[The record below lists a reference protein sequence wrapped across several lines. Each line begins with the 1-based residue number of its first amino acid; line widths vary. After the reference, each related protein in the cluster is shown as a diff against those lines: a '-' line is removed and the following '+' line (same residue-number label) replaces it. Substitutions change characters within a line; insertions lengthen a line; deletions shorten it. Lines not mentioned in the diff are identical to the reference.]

1 MSRRSEICIA
11 QLVAG
16 EPIVLGQ
23 QRPNIGEMIGED
35 RPALSEHCMVE
46 WSAAGFERHI
56 LLISLGRNWTTDIS
70 EELVVEPT
78 CKSAHLDPQV
88 SGVGQEST
96 IAKITAVNLVK
107 VFGNDRSPR
116 SRCIFVHD

>member
-1 MSRRSEICIA
+1 MLGNRQMSRRSEICIA

-46 WSAAGFERHI
+46 WSAAGLSGIYCLYRSVVTGP
-56 LLISLGRNWTTDIS
+56 LTSAKNLSLNQLVSRRTSIRR
-70 EELVVEPT
+70 LVVWG
-78 CKSAHLDPQV
+78 KS
-88 SGVGQEST
+88 
-96 IAKITAVNLVK
+96 
-107 VFGNDRSPR
+107 
-116 SRCIFVHD
+116 